1 MNNMVRTVEP
11 GFLTMSNEAYE
22 QQFAK
27 SSEKAG

>member
-11 GFLTMSNEAYE
+11 GFLPISNEAYE

-27 SSEKAG
+27 SSEKTG

>member
-1 MNNMVRTVEP
+1 MNNMVRSVEP
-11 GFLTMSNEAYE
+11 GFLPISNEAYE